1 MTSVADDLNAILA
14 GTEAMLR
21 AVCAEALSPAAVM
34 RVELES
40 SRRARAFLGSAT
52 VDRRL
57 SVSPGWSD
65 LVESGEALDLLLARL
80 APVPGAAAP
89 RPLPEAVTARSPSSA
104 ARLERAADP
113 LPVRA
118 PARAPA
124 PAAYVAPAP
133 LPTPAAPAPDPLD
146 SWTPAPAPAE
156 SWVVGLPVD
165 ETEAEEQPAYDSI
178 SWDSAPAPAPAP
190 TPALSYL
197 DEDDEAT
204 VVGAAVDPASAP
216 VQEPAPADAWS
227 ESQWLNYEEQPEY
240 SGGEA
245 DDDTPVYSDDALQ
258 YVTYTEPDPG
268 KVEIKVPVAV
278 EDLPEWAR
286 PIEKDEDTD
295 ASATKRPL
303 KPKLAQRFARGAG
316 AKVSEEYE
324 ETGGPSTL
332 TEPDEEWSSFQ
343 GGQAAQASESTTA
356 DDSDRYSSLRGERMH
371 MDDLPVAKTTP
382 SRSEGRSGAA
392 AIQLAADGSSRV
404 LGADDEDEPADI
416 ELGDTRDYG
425 DDEALEDDHTG
436 ILGVGVLEYDD
447 DEIEELDE
455 VDPIEGPINTLD
467 NLPGAPELTPAEVS
481 ALLGKAEDA
490 GRRNMAEGALL
501 YGDVLDAEPTRVDA
515 LISRGRLYLD
525 LGDFP
530 AAVSDFLKAEGLQ
543 PREPDVQVALG
554 DLFYGRKDYGKAVS
568 YFNRALAIDGDHAVA
583 LARRGMAHYY
593 RRQFSAAI
601 EDLER
606 ARQLDSS
613 LAHVDMYISRAK
625 KKN

>member
-1 MTSVADDLNAILA
+1 MSSMTSVADDLNAILA

-21 AVCAEALSPAAVM
+21 AVCAETLSPAAVM

-40 SRRARAFLGSAT
+40 SRRARAFLATAT

-89 RPLPEAVTARSPSSA
+89 RPLPVAVTARSPSSA
-104 ARLERAADP
+104 ARVERAAEP

-118 PARAPA
+118 PARAPV
-124 PAAYVAPAP
+124 AA
-133 LPTPAAPAPDPLD
+133 PTPASPAPDPLD
-146 SWTPAPAPAE
+146 SWTPAPVPAE

-165 ETEAEEQPAYDSI
+165 EAEAEEQPAYDSI

-204 VVGAAVDPASAP
+204 VVGAAADLASAP
-216 VQEPAPADAWS
+216 VEEPASAEAWS

-240 SGGEA
+240 GGDEA
-245 DDDTPVYSDDALQ
+245 DADSPVYSDDDALQ

-268 KVEIKVPVAV
+268 KVEVKAPVPV
-278 EDLPEWAR
+278 EELPEWAR
-286 PIEKDEDTD
+286 PIEKDEETD

-303 KPKLAQRFARGAG
+303 KPKLAQRFARGSG
-316 AKVSEEYE
+316 AKVSDEYE
-324 ETGGPSTL
+324 ETGGPSTM
-332 TEPDEEWSSFQ
+332 TDPDEEWNSFQ
-343 GGQAAQASESTTA
+343 GGQAAQAAESTTA

-382 SRSEGRSGAA
+382 SRGEGRSGAA

-404 LGADDEDEPADI
+404 LGADHEDEPADI

-447 DEIEELDE
+447 EIEELDE
-455 VDPIEGPINTLD
+455 VDPMEGPINTLD
-467 NLPGAPELTPAEVS
+467 NLPGAPELTPAEIS

-515 LISRGRLYLD
+515 LLSRGRLYLD

-543 PREPDVQVALG
+543 SRDPDVQVALG

-568 YFNRALAIDGDHAVA
+568 YFNRALAVDGDHAVA